1 MFYSN
6 HSIIMKR
13 LTRTELIEEAAK
25 VFDQYLDVEKVIAVT
40 DGNIFLPEAEG
51 HANYHARVNGHTTM
65 VISRAEVIQASNHE
79 FSDPAEDNPVS
90 NLEDSN
96 PNPVPKK
103 NPDVQTRVK
112 KQKESEKSAKTG
124 NRLIDTQNHIE
135 L

>member
-1 MFYSN
+1 
-6 HSIIMKR
+6 MKR
-13 LTRTELIEEAAK
+13 LTRTELMEEAAK
-25 VFDQYLDVEKVIAVT
+25 VFDQYPDVEKVIAVT

-51 HANYHARVNGHTTM
+51 HANYHARVNGHTIM
-65 VISRAEVIQASNHE
+65 IISRAEVIQFSNL
-79 FSDPAEDNPVS
+79 PAENNPVS